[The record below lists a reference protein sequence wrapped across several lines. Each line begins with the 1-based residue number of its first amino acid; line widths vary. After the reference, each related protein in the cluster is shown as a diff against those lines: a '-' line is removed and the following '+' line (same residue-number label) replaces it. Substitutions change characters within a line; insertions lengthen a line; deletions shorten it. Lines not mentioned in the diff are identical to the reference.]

1 MVNDSEL
8 RNQQVG
14 QSGMQTGGD
23 FEDMIMDDNE
33 LAEALREE
41 GVSQGEA
48 LEARQIPDVPQP
60 SKQERKA
67 HELLHMLY
75 RVWCS
80 DCVKGRGMG
89 TQHRKCTRTEK
100 RGVSQVAMDY
110 FFPAPNLTC
119 VAVKDVDSQAV
130 MASVVPKKGGG
141 NIWTVRQI
149 KNCIDNY

>member
-23 FEDMIMDDNE
+23 FDDMIMDDNE

-41 GVSQGEA
+41 GVPQGEA

-67 HELLHMLY
+67 HELLHMPY

-119 VAVKDVDSQAV
+119 GSQGRGQP
-130 MASVVPKKGGG
+130 SCNGIGG
-141 NIWTVRQI
+141 TKERRRKYLDCQA
-149 KNCIDNY
+149 DQELYR